1 MKTINDLTD
10 EIKAKIPEYIS
21 KAKDDLYSGV
31 EAANWKKEDTIVY
44 VNKIYEYCDL
54 KLPVV
59 IVANNPKEYKKFFN
73 HIFNEETNQK
83 FIPMIDELFEK
94 KNNGERIVEMGIEEM
109 LRKEPNVKNE
119 IPAKHDYLF
128 ISSEYARVYLMWYR
142 FLYKEFNIPFSK
154 ADDLEWF
161 YNHINQASISR
172 CYYTDKVCLV
182 LRMPSRIIRNEIGF
196 HSAEEP
202 AIQFVGGYGVYYLNG
217 RRIPNWVFE
226 KYENKTLNVNDL
238 IKEKNEDIKAGIIT
252 LVKER
257 EGNEGLMKFLNATI
271 VDEQEVNH
279 ANGYSETLRLWKT
292 KKKFKFLVDKD
303 GNENQP
309 YAWIEMICPSTGQTY
324 LIDTCPSFKD
334 AVACA
339 KWHRPKAVPES
350 VPYVWQSA
358 N

>member
-1 MKTINDLTD
+1 
-10 EIKAKIPEYIS
+10 
-21 KAKDDLYSGV
+21 
-31 EAANWKKEDTIVY
+31 
-44 VNKIYEYCDL
+44 
-54 KLPVV
+54 
-59 IVANNPKEYKKFFN
+59 
-73 HIFNEETNQK
+73 
-83 FIPMIDELFEK
+83 
-94 KNNGERIVEMGIEEM
+94 
-109 LRKEPNVKNE
+109 
-119 IPAKHDYLF
+119 
-128 ISSEYARVYLMWYR
+128 
-142 FLYKEFNIPFSK
+142 
-154 ADDLEWF
+154 
-161 YNHINQASISR
+161 
-172 CYYTDKVCLV
+172 
-182 LRMPSRIIRNEIGF
+182 
-196 HSAEEP
+196 
-202 AIQFVGGYGVYYLNG
+202 
-217 RRIPNWVFE
+217 VFE